1 MWWWMHWTYN
11 QKQYTSE
18 KTAYIQFV
26 QDSVVFHYMVQK
38 TTAEAKECRLK
49 QGNMYMLE
57 DIALELVDDL
67 NFHISF

>member
-1 MWWWMHWTYN
+1 M
-11 QKQYTSE
+11 
-18 KTAYIQFV
+18 
-26 QDSVVFHYMVQK
+26 VFHYMVQK

-67 NFHISF
+67 NFYISF

>member
-1 MWWWMHWTYN
+1 MSNRAILAIFSRWLIGQH
-11 QKQYTSE
+11 S
-18 KTAYIQFV
+18 
-26 QDSVVFHYMVQK
+26 DCLG
-38 TTAEAKECRLK
+38 KECRLK